1 MKIRV
6 LPEHISNKIAAGEVV
21 QRPESVVKELIENSL
36 DAGASSIELIIKKAG
51 KNLIRVVDDGE
62 GMSEEDAVTSTLK
75 HATSKI
81 KSEDDLDSISTL
93 GFRGEALSSIV
104 AVSQFEMKTGTD
116 ANDLGTVIRVE
127 DSNTIVREKGPFI
140 KGTDISVKNLFYNIP
155 ARRNFLKTDATE
167 LKHVTETFVRLALSR
182 SDVSFRLYV
191 DDSLV
196 YNLEKGNLLDRL
208 IGISGDEIIN
218 NVIPVNQENQ
228 SIKLFGYI
236 GKPVLTKKVKGEQYV
251 FLNNRYV
258 QSKQVNHAV
267 FKAYENVLEKGDYP
281 FFVLFIDI
289 DPRRTDVNIHP
300 SKLEVRFDDE
310 KEIYDFIVL
319 SARKSLSHYDLV
331 PALSFSESSISGT
344 EKLAFNNYPT
354 LEKNDFSDRPSSVVK
369 NGYESYSERPKPKS
383 RYTDDEI
390 EQLFSSLGKNFVR
403 PAEDEDVE
411 LPFGG
416 NRPAQ
421 QLPAIAQVIPSEPS
435 ETDSSAFMVQLH
447 NRYILSQIKSGL
459 MIVDQHVAHERI
471 LYEQAKKRIEQNLPT
486 FQPLL
491 FPKEVT
497 TDPGTVALLKEI
509 YDYIQRVGFQVKFT
523 SKNSFLIEAVPE
535 EVRVGEEE
543 KILLEILDEYR
554 MNQEEKH
561 LEAVD
566 NACKS
571 FSCKAAI
578 KSGDRLSDKEM
589 RKLIDDLFA
598 TSMPYVCPHG
608 RPVVIKISLNEFDK
622 RFGRT

>member
-1 MKIRV
+1 
-6 LPEHISNKIAAGEVV
+6 
-21 QRPESVVKELIENSL
+21 
-36 DAGASSIELIIKKAG
+36 
-51 KNLIRVVDDGE
+51 
-62 GMSEEDAVTSTLK
+62 
-75 HATSKI
+75 
-81 KSEDDLDSISTL
+81 
-93 GFRGEALSSIV
+93 
-104 AVSQFEMKTGTD
+104 MKTGTD
-116 ANDLGTVIRVE
+116 ANILGTVIKVE
-127 DSNTIVREKGPFI
+127 DSNTITKEKGPFI

-167 LKHVTETFVRLALSR
+167 LKHVTETFLRLAISH
-182 SDVSFRLYV
+182 SDISFRLYA

-196 YNLEKGNLLDRL
+196 YKLEKGNLLDRL
-208 IGISGDEIIN
+208 IGIFGDEITN
-218 NVIPVNQENQ
+218 NVIPVNEEGQGT
-228 SIKLFGYI
+228 KLFGYI
-236 GKPVLTKKVKGEQYV
+236 GKPVLTKKIKGEQFV
-251 FLNNRYV
+251 FLNKRYV

-281 FFVLFIDI
+281 FFVLFLDI

-310 KEIYDFIVL
+310 KEIYDFIMLAV
-319 SARKSLSHYDLV
+319 RKSLSHYDLV
-331 PALSFSESSISGT
+331 PSLSFSGT
-344 EKLAFNNYPT
+344 YDKGAEKLSFNNYPT
-354 LEKNDFSDRPSSVVK
+354 LQKNDFSDRPAPSEK
-369 NGYESYSERPKPKS
+369 KGYETQYTQRPKPKS
-383 RYTDDEI
+383 SYSDDEI
-390 EQLFSSLGKNFVR
+390 EALFSSIGKNFVR
-403 PAEDEDVE
+403 PSENEDIE

-416 NRPAQ
+416 RRSEPAMAA
-421 QLPAIAQVIPSEPS
+421 PVVAQVIPSEPS

-459 MIVDQHVAHERI
+459 MIIDQHVAHERI
-471 LYEQAKKRIEQNLPT
+471 LYEQAKKRIEQNFPT

-491 FPKEVT
+491 FPKAVV
-497 TDPGTVALLKEI
+497 TDPGTVGLLKEI
-509 YDYIQRVGFQVKFT
+509 YDYIQRVGFQIKFT
-523 SKNSFLIEAVPE
+523 AKNSFLIEAVPE

-543 KILLEILDEYR
+543 KILLEMLDEYR
-554 MNQEEKH
+554 VNQDEKH

-578 KSGDRLSDKEM
+578 KSGDRLSEKEM
-589 RKLIDDLFA
+589 RKLIDDLFT